1 MEITIEER
9 RPKKQKSFWFTNR
22 SLERKRIEIPL
33 RVRRRIHIQCHVVVL
48 EWTLPAL
55 YIVNKG
61 ISKWY
66 MYRNIILNFPS
77 LKNVYAGDKNTLFRK
92 KRFEINF
99 FVRQNAS
106 KFAIF
111 IEKENPLSF
120 FRFSFRATLS
130 SPLWMPWSM
139 AT

>member
-99 FVRQNAS
+99 FVLQNAS

-111 IEKENPLSF
+111 IEKKTHVVF
-120 FRFSFRATLS
+120 FVFHLEHFWVFTL
-130 SPLWMPWSM
+130 WIPWSIS
-139 AT
+139 T